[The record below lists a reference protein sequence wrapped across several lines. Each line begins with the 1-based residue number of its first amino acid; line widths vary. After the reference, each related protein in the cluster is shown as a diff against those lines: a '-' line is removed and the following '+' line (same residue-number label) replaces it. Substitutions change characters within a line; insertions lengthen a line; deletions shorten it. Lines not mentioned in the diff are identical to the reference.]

1 MMNKRVKEG
10 IKKFH
15 TKNPRVKFCLG
26 TLALVGLC
34 VMFLIIATFTQIKFD
49 VPNVGLENYLKF
61 EYIPQIPVVLFT
73 ATLLGECWGLLAI
86 LLYIGFGLTNIYP
99 VFALGGGFSYIFQY
113 SFGYIF
119 AYIFSVLLVSKQFKK
134 GNSVLNM
141 IFALLYGVCIIHV
154 IGIVYAIVIALIK
167 QDSFDYIVNLIYY
180 QSFSKILYDLVFGFI
195 AILIAKGARRLLW
208 LIM

>member
-1 MMNKRVKEG
+1 M
-10 IKKFH
+10 
-15 TKNPRVKFCLG
+15 
-26 TLALVGLC
+26 
-34 VMFLIIATFTQIKFD
+34 
-49 VPNVGLENYLKF
+49 KF

-86 LLYIGFGLTNIYP
+86 LLYMGFGLTNIYP

-119 AYIFSVLLVSKQFKK
+119 AYIFSVLLVAKQFKS
-134 GNSVLNM
+134 GSSILNM
-141 IFALLYGVCIIHV
+141 VFALIYGVGIIHL
-154 IGIVYAIVIALIK
+154 IGIVYSVIVALIK

-180 QSFSKILYDLVFGFI
+180 QSVSKIFYDLVFGFI
-195 AILIAKGARRLLW
+195 AILLAKGARRFLW

>member
-10 IKKFH
+10 IKNFH
-15 TKNPRVKFCLG
+15 NKNPKIKFCLG

-49 VPNVGLENYLKF
+49 IPNVGLATYLKF

-86 LLYIGFGLTNIYP
+86 LLYMGFGLTNIYP

-119 AYIFSVLLVSKQFKK
+119 AYIFSVLLVAKQFKS
-134 GNSVLNM
+134 GSSILNM
-141 IFALLYGVCIIHV
+141 VFALIYGVGIIHL
-154 IGIVYAIVIALIK
+154 IGIVYSVIVALIK

-180 QSFSKILYDLVFGFI
+180 QSVSKILYDLVFGFI
-195 AILIAKGARRLLW
+195 AILLAKGARRFLW

>member
-34 VMFLIIATFTQIKFD
+34 VMLLIIATITQIKFN
-49 VPNVGLENYLKF
+49 VPNGGLDTYLKF

-73 ATLLGECWGLLAI
+73 ATLLGESWGLLAI

-99 VFALGGGFSYIFQY
+99 VFALGGGLSYIFHY

-119 AYIFSVLLVSKQFKK
+119 AYIFAVLLGAKQFKK
-134 GNSVLNM
+134 GSS
-141 IFALLYGVCIIHV
+141 I
-154 IGIVYAIVIALIK
+154 
-167 QDSFDYIVNLIYY
+167 
-180 QSFSKILYDLVFGFI
+180 
-195 AILIAKGARRLLW
+195 
-208 LIM
+208 

>member
-49 VPNVGLENYLKF
+49 VPNAGISEYLRF

-73 ATLLGECWGLLAI
+73 ATLLGECWGLLAT
-86 LLYIGFGLTNIYP
+86 LLYIGFKKHN
-99 VFALGGGFSYIFQY
+99 
-113 SFGYIF
+113 
-119 AYIFSVLLVSKQFKK
+119 KQ
-134 GNSVLNM
+134 
-141 IFALLYGVCIIHV
+141 
-154 IGIVYAIVIALIK
+154 
-167 QDSFDYIVNLIYY
+167 
-180 QSFSKILYDLVFGFI
+180 KIL
-195 AILIAKGARRLLW
+195 KGGKKW
-208 LIM
+208 L

>member
-26 TLALVGLC
+26 TLALANQILGGGNG
-34 VMFLIIATFTQIKFD
+34 IKFD
-49 VPNVGLENYLKF
+49 VPNAGISEYLRF

-113 SFGYIF
+113 SFGYILG
-119 AYIFSVLLVSKQFKK
+119 YIFAVLLVSKQFKK
-134 GNSVLNM
+134 GNSILDM
-141 IFALLYGVCIIHV
+141 IFALLYGVCIIHI
-154 IGIVYAIVIALIK
+154 IGIVYTILIALIK
-167 QDSFDYIVNLIYY
+167 QDSFEYITNLIYY

-195 AILIAKGARRLLW
+195 AIILAKGARRLLW

>member
-10 IKKFH
+10 IKNFH
-15 TKNPRVKFCLG
+15 NKNPKIKFCLG

-49 VPNVGLENYLKF
+49 IPNVGLETYLKF

-86 LLYIGFGLTNIYP
+86 LLYMGFGLTNIYP

-119 AYIFSVLLVSKQFKK
+119 AYIFSVLLVAKQFKS
-134 GNSVLNM
+134 GSSILNM
-141 IFALLYGVCIIHV
+141 VFALIYGVGIIHL
-154 IGIVYAIVIALIK
+154 IGIVYSVIVAMIK

-180 QSFSKILYDLVFGFI
+180 QSVSKILYDLVFGFI
-195 AILIAKGARRLLW
+195 AILLAKGARRFLW